1 MAADMPAAI
10 DPNPSGSLGA
20 PMKIALGCRSILCL
34 VVAFAVCAAIPA
46 AQAEKNPNFDKHAR
60 KIEKKLSKFHP
71 GSYVQIDF
79 RNDSQSIGSL
89 GVLSDATFQVTN
101 ADNNK
106 VETYAYTDVAQVRK
120 GNAYIGE
127 GSGPGHHIR
136 LLVPIIVG
144 AAAAAA
150 VVAVVEVLR

>member
-1 MAADMPAAI
+1 M
-10 DPNPSGSLGA
+10 
-20 PMKIALGCRSILCL
+20 
-34 VVAFAVCAAIPA
+34 PA

-79 RNDSQSIGSL
+79 RNNSESIGSL
-89 GVLSDATFQVTN
+89 GLLSDATFQVTN

-106 VETYAYTDVAQVRK
+106 AETYAYADVAQVRK

-127 GSGPGHHIR
+127 GSRPGHHIR
-136 LLVPIIVG
+136 PLVPIVVAA

-150 VVAVVEVLR
+150 VAIVEVVR